1 MARKIGSKEKLRR
14 YLRDRIGKVV
24 SHAEL
29 QQASGGAAEWAR
41 RLRELR
47 DEGWLIKSHN
57 DRSDLKPGEYVL
69 EAIVHQARPYAFARP
84 ISKRV
89 RAQVLER
96 NGYTCQM
103 CGAAAGDP
111 DDQNPGRTVRLHIG
125 HIRDRSHGGTDELTN
140 LRALCSTCN
149 QGAKNIVQEPPS
161 RIWLLAQVRRASTA
175 DQRAVLEWLKKKL
188 GDDQPSGAKA
198 AGS

>member
-24 SHAEL
+24 SHTEL

-57 DRSDLKPGEYVL
+57 DRSDLKPGEYIL
-69 EAIVHQARPYAFARP
+69 EAIVQQERPYAFARP

-103 CGAAAGDP
+103 CGAAAGDS
-111 DDQNPGRTVRLHIG
+111 DDLNPGRIVRLHIG

-161 RIWLLAQVRRASTA
+161 LIWLLAQNRRASTA

-188 GDDQPSGAKA
+188 GDDEPS
-198 AGS
+198 AGEASDS